1 MAQSDSGG
9 RFSLS
14 SPIAWALVSQ
24 TIWLPLLAIDLHDRW
39 QANVNQA
46 REIAAAAA
54 VHGRPPAAPLSTAA
68 AATPAASPTPGP
80 SNTGLLLGPSAPIPF
95 RGVDRWQSG
104 SRSLATRLAEP
115 ATEQIEAAQPG
126 LGTAEASQPLG
137 LRSLRP
143 SPSTLLSAGFRR
155 SELLG
160 GPLTLAD
167 LQQPDAPAL
176 ALAERARWASSSD
189 PLAPLPAVWREPM
202 RQALQALP
210 PAQNGTT
217 RIQSARVIHIPSSR
231 VRQATTVPL
240 AIQGDGSVDI
250 LSRPDDPAVVE
261 EIRHWS
267 RKQTAGSG
275 NGLRAALVNL
285 EPMPAASEPLMPPR
299 PAAAPT
305 ATSRA
310 PLPQVSPTAPSPQ
323 ASAPSASIPS
333 PAPAAMVARENPA
346 PAPGPAPAPA
356 PAPEP
361 AAVAAPAPEAAP
373 AALPS
378 P

>member
-9 RFSLS
+9 RFGLS
-14 SPIAWALVSQ
+14 TPIAWALLSQ

-39 QANVNQA
+39 QANVNEA
-46 REIAAAAA
+46 RDIAAATARA
-54 VHGRPPAAPLSTAA
+54 RPPATPLSTANT
-68 AATPAASPTPGP
+68 ATPTASPSPGF
-80 SNTGLLLGPSAPIPF
+80 SSTGLLLRPSAPIAS
-95 RGVDRWQSG
+95 GSVDRQGSG
-104 SRSLATRLAEP
+104 ARSLATRLAEP
-115 ATEQIEAAQPG
+115 ATEHIHASQQG
-126 LGTAEASQPLG
+126 LSSSERIQPLG
-137 LRSLRP
+137 LGLASTRP
-143 SPSTLLSAGFRR
+143 SPSTLLSSGFRR

-160 GPLTLAD
+160 GAITLAD
-167 LQQPDAPAL
+167 LQQPAAPSL

-202 RQALQALP
+202 RQALHALP
-210 PAQNGTT
+210 APQGSTS

-231 VRQATTVPL
+231 VRQSTIVPL

-250 LSRPDDPAVVE
+250 LSRTDDPAVVE

-267 RKQTAGSG
+267 RKQTPGGG

-285 EPMPAASEPLMPPR
+285 EPIPAAPETLVPPR
-299 PAAAPT
+299 TSPAPAPPAA
-305 ATSRA
+305 SRA
-310 PLPQVSPTAPSPQ
+310 PLPQDQPTQPPQ
-323 ASAPSASIPS
+323 ASATSAPIPS
-333 PAPAAMVARENPA
+333 PAPASMVANER
-346 PAPGPAPAPA
+346 PAPAPA

-361 AAVAAPAPEAAP
+361 AAAATPAPDAAAAP